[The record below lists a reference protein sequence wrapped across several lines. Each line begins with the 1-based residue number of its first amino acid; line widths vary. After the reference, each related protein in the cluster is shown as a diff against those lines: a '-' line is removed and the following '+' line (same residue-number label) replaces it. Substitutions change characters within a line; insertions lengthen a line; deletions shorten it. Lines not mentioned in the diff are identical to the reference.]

1 MSVEIRTWSLVVD
14 APSGGP
20 IHVVGDLDRGE
31 IAEVIELEPI
41 LDLLEATRP
50 ADGRSWKLAPDALVE
65 AVERVRTDHA
75 LAQRLG
81 ESARARFMSLF
92 RIEAQA
98 AAYDD
103 LYASVVAKRASARS
117 SAR

>member
-1 MSVEIRTWSLVVD
+1 
-14 APSGGP
+14 
-20 IHVVGDLDRGE
+20 
-31 IAEVIELEPI
+31 
-41 LDLLEATRP
+41 
-50 ADGRSWKLAPDALVE
+50 
-65 AVERVRTDHA
+65 
-75 LAQRLG
+75 
-81 ESARARFMSLF
+81 MSLF